1 MSFMERGVII
11 GNFGVDSQIDVN
23 EQRRE
28 YKAILIPTLSY
39 FETNIS
45 QIWASDSLTV
55 NWIQFY
61 FPWKFHKVVLT
72 CKEIVYLEIL
82 RKVGPSFVLIWGKKS
97 NLWENS
103 IEEASALE
111 II

>member
-1 MSFMERGVII
+1 MPLINLVTRTTARNLFYPANYSVQGKSHGSGFISDTTMSFMERGVII

-45 QIWASDSLTV
+45 QI
-55 NWIQFY
+55 
-61 FPWKFHKVVLT
+61 
-72 CKEIVYLEIL
+72 
-82 RKVGPSFVLIWGKKS
+82 
-97 NLWENS
+97 
-103 IEEASALE
+103 
-111 II
+111 